1 MTETIIVALISAGFG
16 FAGIVL
22 KVLLSLRNENRTDHG
37 IVVKKL
43 SELADG
49 HTELGKDIR
58 EVKADVRDVRDDHR
72 HLAAKVDTMGTQRFW
87 RRRTR

>member
-1 MTETIIVALISAGFG
+1 MSEPIVVALITAGFG

-22 KVLLSLRNENRTDHG
+22 KVLWSLRNENRKDHG
-37 IVVKKL
+37 VVVAKL

-49 HTELGKDIR
+49 HTELHKDLKD
-58 EVKADVRDVRDDHR
+58 VKADIRDVRDDHR
-72 HLAAKVDTMGTQRFW
+72 HLAAKVDTMATQRFW

>member
-72 HLAAKVDTMGTQRFW
+72 HLAAKVDTMATQRFW

>member
-1 MTETIIVALISAGFG
+1 MTEAIIVALISAGFG

-37 IVVKKL
+37 IVVAKL

-49 HTELGKDIR
+49 HTELGKDLKD
-58 EVKADVRDVRDDHR
+58 VKADIRDVRNDHR
-72 HLAAKVDTMGTQRFW
+72 HLAAKVDTMATSRFL
-87 RRRTR
+87 RRRV

>member
-1 MTETIIVALISAGFG
+1 MTEAIVVALITAGFG

-22 KVLLSLRNENRTDHG
+22 KVLLSVRNENRTDHG
-37 IVVKKL
+37 VVVAKL
-43 SELADG
+43 SQLADG
-49 HTELGKDIR
+49 HTELGKDLKD
-58 EVKADVRDVRDDHR
+58 VKADIRDVRNDHR

>member
-1 MTETIIVALISAGFG
+1 MSEPIVVAVITAGFG

-22 KVLLSLRNENRTDHG
+22 KVLWSLRNENRKDHG
-37 IVVKKL
+37 IVVAKL

-49 HTELGKDIR
+49 HTRLGKDIR
-58 EVKADVRDVRDDHR
+58 EVKADIRDVRDDHR
-72 HLAAKVDTMGTQRFW
+72 HLASKVDTMTASRFW

>member
-1 MTETIIVALISAGFG
+1 MTETIIVALITAGFG

-58 EVKADVRDVRDDHR
+58 EVKADIRDVRDDHR
-72 HLAAKVDTMGTQRFW
+72 YLAGKVDTMATQRFW